1 MRKLSEAEWISR
13 FEQVQGR
20 NPKPDELQLAYQ
32 SGLIEV
38 SKNYNYIYILLGSLL
53 AIVVA
58 IGISLISG
66 TTHQQSEGPSTM
78 ASTLFASTG
87 ISSDN
92 SSASASENP
101 RWTNDKGSRLANL
114 MVSWGNQMNQ
124 PGYQE
129 ITKEASTIPIHWGSD
144 RDQVVDATYAANGN
158 SSSEYTIV
166 SVYERWQGT
175 TVHRYFFSIK
185 RDGTPVVLYSSTT
198 NCSIYYVKETGNENL
213 KSAYADIVSN

>member
-20 NPKPDELQLAYQ
+20 KPKPDELQLAYQ

-38 SKNYNYIYILLGSLL
+38 SQNYNYIYILLGSLL

-66 TTHQQSEGPSTM
+66 TTHQQSEGSSTM

-92 SSASASENP
+92 SSDSASENS

-129 ITKEASTIPIHWGSD
+129 ITKEASTIPIHWVSD
-144 RDQVVDATYAANGN
+144 RDQVVDATPMLQMGIAVLSTLLFQYM
-158 SSSEYTIV
+158 
-166 SVYERWQGT
+166 SVGKVQPF
-175 TVHRYFFSIK
+175 TVIFS
-185 RDGTPVVLYSSTT
+185 P
-198 NCSIYYVKETGNENL
+198 
-213 KSAYADIVSN
+213 

>member
-1 MRKLSEAEWISR
+1 
-13 FEQVQGR
+13 
-20 NPKPDELQLAYQ
+20 
-32 SGLIEV
+32 
-38 SKNYNYIYILLGSLL
+38 
-53 AIVVA
+53 
-58 IGISLISG
+58 
-66 TTHQQSEGPSTM
+66 M

-144 RDQVVDATYAANGN
+144 RDQVVDATYAAMGIAVLSTLLFQYMSVGRVRPFTVI
-158 SSSEYTIV
+158 SS
-166 SVYERWQGT
+166 
-175 TVHRYFFSIK
+175 
-185 RDGTPVVLYSSTT
+185 P
-198 NCSIYYVKETGNENL
+198 
-213 KSAYADIVSN
+213 

>member
-20 NPKPDELQLAYQ
+20 KPKPDELQLAYQ

-66 TTHQQSEGPSTM
+66 TTHQQSEGHSTM

-114 MVSWGNQMNQ
+114 MVS
-124 PGYQE
+124 
-129 ITKEASTIPIHWGSD
+129 WGSD

-198 NCSIYYVKETGNENL
+198 NGSIYYVKETGNENL

>member
-20 NPKPDELQLAYQ
+20 KPKPDELQLAYQ

-66 TTHQQSEGPSTM
+66 TTHQHSEGPSTM

-92 SSASASENP
+92 SSASASENS

-129 ITKEASTIPIHWGSD
+129 IT
-144 RDQVVDATYAANGN
+144 N
-158 SSSEYTIV
+158 SYPLGV
-166 SVYERWQGT
+166 R
-175 TVHRYFFSIK
+175 
-185 RDGTPVVLYSSTT
+185 P
-198 NCSIYYVKETGNENL
+198 
-213 KSAYADIVSN
+213 